1 MQCASCSAQYSSDQA
16 VCPQCQKPASSSEK
30 VENNIQV
37 SLPLDNPAP
46 EESAA
51 GAQTPPTLI
60 EFPGVS
66 ARRQQPQWRKDL
78 CERVRVIQ
86 ERRAHESNHAGART
100 RAERA
105 TKVKTADA
113 GVPRLVP
120 HVDPPP
126 VNPIVAAA
134 LRRAERARESAAMPI
149 HRSVGRSHGGAATA
163 VARFTDATEEAA
175 HDFNQVSPHAPE
187 IVAAAAPPLPA
198 TKKDSLPADTAKA
211 HKLVALP
218 TQSTAKN
225 ETAVAT
231 TLTKTKLEPEVKL
244 PKPEVKIKDA
254 PKPRRV
260 LSEVVD
266 DALLAKREAE
276 QEAAQGTASA
286 RAEIF
291 DDQASVAA
299 RAAAAAV
306 DLFTVAFF
314 SIPFAAF
321 IEFTSGNWSDW
332 RVAASMIGIVALVL
346 FLYSAAAVAL
356 AGRTWGM
363 SLVSLFVVD
372 VKTGL
377 PPTLSQA
384 VRRAFFFLISLVT
397 FGLGALY
404 SLFDAE
410 RRALHDHLSN
420 TIVVRD

>member
-134 LRRAERARESAAMPI
+134 LRRAERARESARCP
-149 HRSVGRSHGGAATA
+149 S
-163 VARFTDATEEAA
+163 TEA
-175 HDFNQVSPHAPE
+175 SG
-187 IVAAAAPPLPA
+187 
-198 TKKDSLPADTAKA
+198 
-211 HKLVALP
+211 
-218 TQSTAKN
+218 
-225 ETAVAT
+225 
-231 TLTKTKLEPEVKL
+231 EV
-244 PKPEVKIKDA
+244 
-254 PKPRRV
+254 
-260 LSEVVD
+260 
-266 DALLAKREAE
+266 
-276 QEAAQGTASA
+276 
-286 RAEIF
+286 
-291 DDQASVAA
+291 
-299 RAAAAAV
+299 
-306 DLFTVAFF
+306 
-314 SIPFAAF
+314 
-321 IEFTSGNWSDW
+321 
-332 RVAASMIGIVALVL
+332 M
-346 FLYSAAAVAL
+346 
-356 AGRTWGM
+356 
-363 SLVSLFVVD
+363 
-372 VKTGL
+372 
-377 PPTLSQA
+377 
-384 VRRAFFFLISLVT
+384 
-397 FGLGALY
+397 
-404 SLFDAE
+404 AE
-410 RRALHDHLSN
+410 RRLRSRASPMQPKKRHTTLIKSHPTRLRSSPLPLRRFLQRKKIRFRPTPRKLTSSSPFQLN
-420 TIVVRD
+420 QQRKTRLRLRRP